1 MYMSIPKPKQPERWH
16 PSKNHWIY
24 APGVFRE
31 RVTRSQ
37 LRSMLLNDKPITHGE
52 VREWKFKHLGVG
64 VYEVWV
70 G

>member
-1 MYMSIPKPKQPERWH
+1 MYKPKQPETWY
-16 PSKNHWIY
+16 PSKSHWIY
-24 APGVFRE
+24 NPGIFKE

-37 LRSMLLNDKPITHGE
+37 LRSLLLGDPPITKGH

-70 G
+70 E

>member
-1 MYMSIPKPKQPERWH
+1 MNVPKLQKVQEWH

-24 APGVFRE
+24 KPGLFKE

-37 LRSMLLNDKPITHGE
+37 LRQMLLGDSPIVFGE

-70 G
+70 E